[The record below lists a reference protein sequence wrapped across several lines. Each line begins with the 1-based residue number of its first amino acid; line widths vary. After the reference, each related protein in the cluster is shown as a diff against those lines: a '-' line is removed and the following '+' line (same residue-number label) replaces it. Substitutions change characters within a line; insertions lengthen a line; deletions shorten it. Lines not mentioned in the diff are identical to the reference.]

1 LLGAIIIQQ
10 DERTK
15 RLKQEI
21 QEVKAEIRSI
31 KRKNDNVEDDEVEDD
46 EAIKNTAPKK
56 KRVRFH

>member
-10 DERTK
+10 DKRIK
-15 RLKQEI
+15 RLKQEM

-31 KRKNDNVEDDEVEDD
+31 KRKNNNVEDNKVEDD
-46 EAIKNTAPKK
+46 KAIKNTAPKK